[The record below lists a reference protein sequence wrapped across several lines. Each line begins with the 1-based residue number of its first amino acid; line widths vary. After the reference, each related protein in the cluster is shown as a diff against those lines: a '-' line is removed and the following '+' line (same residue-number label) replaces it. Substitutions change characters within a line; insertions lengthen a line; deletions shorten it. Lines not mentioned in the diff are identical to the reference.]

1 MKSNNPQNISTST
14 SLSLGEGRGEALY
27 VIKIGGNVIDNSE
40 KLHEFLKV
48 FAGLKGNKILVHG
61 GGKMATK
68 LAAEMHIEAK
78 MVDGRRVTD
87 IETLRVVTMVYAGL
101 ISKNLVAQLQMFGCN
116 ALGLSGADGNL
127 IKAKKRPVQQI
138 KSTTD
143 ATIKEVDFGFVG
155 DLDENSI
162 GTESLTKLIEAGFI
176 PVFSAITHDGKSQLL
191 NTNAD
196 TVAATLAVAMAK
208 TYETSLVYCFEKKG
222 VLVDVDDETSVIK
235 EIDPVKYED
244 LKAKGI
250 VADGMLPKL
259 HNAFDAINKGVST
272 VYIGKAD
279 DLNDL
284 ETGKEFGTKLV
295 K

>member
-1 MKSNNPQNISTST
+1 MEKLTI
-14 SLSLGEGRGEALY
+14 
-27 VIKIGGNVIDNSE
+27 IKIGGNVIDNSE
-40 KLHEFLKV
+40 KLHEFLQA
-48 FAGLKGNKILVHG
+48 FGGLKGNKILVHG

-78 MVDGRRVTD
+78 MVDGRRITD
-87 IETLRVVTMVYAGL
+87 IETLRIVTMVYAGL

-116 ALGLSGADGNL
+116 ALGLSGADGDL
-127 IKAKKRPVQQI
+127 IKAKKRPIQKM
-138 KSTTD
+138 KSKTD
-143 ATIKEVDFGFVG
+143 DTFTEVDFGFVG

-162 GTESLTKLIEAGFI
+162 NTENLSKLIEAGFV
-176 PVFSAITHDGKSQLL
+176 PAFSAITHDGESQLL

-196 TVAATLAVAMAK
+196 TVASALAVAMAK

-222 VLVDVDDETSVIK
+222 VLVNVEDETSVIR
-235 EIDPVKYED
+235 EINPAKYED

-259 HNAFDAINKGVST
+259 HNAFDAINKGVSA

-284 ETGKEFGTKLV
+284 GAGLEFGTKLV

>member
-1 MKSNNPQNISTST
+1 MSDAT
-14 SLSLGEGRGEALY
+14 SLSFGEGRGEALFI
-27 VIKIGGNVIDNSE
+27 IKIGGNVIDNSE
-40 KLHEFLKV
+40 KLHEFLKA
-48 FAGLKGNKILVHG
+48 FADLKGNKILVHG

-78 MVDGRRVTD
+78 MVDGRRITD
-87 IETLRVVTMVYAGL
+87 IDTLRIVTMVYAGL

-127 IKAKKRPVQQI
+127 IKAKKRPVQHI
-138 KSTTD
+138 KSKTD
-143 ATIKEVDFGFVG
+143 NTITEVDFGFVG

-162 GTESLTKLIEAGFI
+162 ATDNLAKLIESGFI
-176 PVFSAITHDGKSQLL
+176 PVFSAITHDGESQLL

-196 TVAATLAVAMAK
+196 TVAAALAVAMAK
-208 TYETSLVYCFEKKG
+208 KYETSLVYCFEKKG
-222 VLVDVDDETSVIK
+222 VLVDVEDENSVIR
-235 EIDPVKYED
+235 EINPARYED

-259 HNAFDAINKGVST
+259 HNAFDAINKGVSA

-284 ETGKEFGTKLV
+284 GTGMEFGTKLMR
-295 K
+295 